1 MIFLLSLFLSLSS
14 TLIPQSKLNVNEFL
28 PAGAKLETQVT
39 NPVLADFDGDGLDDA
54 VLFFTLGEIPNRTAW
69 IVVLKQTPVGFK
81 RMWSWSHT
89 GAMGFSDPSGVRR
102 IDGKPLVLANVE
114 IGARAVD
121 FQAFRY
127 EDGAM
132 QPASPVL
139 GSSIGPTFEDI
150 NRDGHL
156 ELLAPRY
163 PPLTDLDDVYRWD
176 GAQFVCSNAQYADH
190 YAAMLA
196 GVTAAARSRTP
207 MNGSERLTKVAEAME
222 IDLYTKR
229 FNDGIDLANWAL
241 AAFDDANLAGR
252 TSFPEQEKAK
262 GKAIIYYLEGMLYQG
277 EAEMEK
283 AAAAFANSRRLL
295 PTSLGR
301 QSLMQGW
308 FLPHPGCSALD
319 ADAVS
324 LPELSTP
331 AIVSASALTAPKPT
345 APADGAALHGFPRTT
360 TLQWTTVPNAV
371 SYGVEIDCF
380 HCCKAN
386 QWCTDIGGASRIE
399 RNLRQPVFTFDF
411 VGDQPGRW
419 RVWAID
425 QFSREGPKSAWSNFT
440 YGSPAPPSPP
450 RPAAPAPVAGP
461 GARFSPPSVLQRV
474 EPDYTDAARAAKI
487 QGTVVMEC
495 VIHKD
500 GTVMVNRIIRGLGY
514 GLDENARATIE
525 KWRFNP
531 ATRDG
536 QPVDMTLTIEVN
548 FNLQ

>member
-1 MIFLLSLFLSLSS
+1 MYVLLLGLLVSAAS
-14 TLIPQSKLNVNEFL
+14 TLFPQSKLNINEFL
-28 PAGAKLETQVT
+28 PSGAKVEAGVT

-54 VLFFTLGEIPNRTAW
+54 ALFFTLGEIPNRTAW
-69 IVVLKQTPVGFK
+69 IVVLRQTPVGFK
-81 RMWSWSHT
+81 RMWSWSHA

-102 IDGKPLVLANVE
+102 FDGKPVVLASVQ
-114 IGARAVD
+114 IGARVVD

-139 GSSIGPTFEDI
+139 GSSVGPAFEDI
-150 NRDGHL
+150 HRDGHL

-196 GVTAAARSRTP
+196 GITAAARSRTP

-241 AAFDDANLAGR
+241 AAFDDANLTGS

-262 GKAIIYYLEGMLYQG
+262 AKAIVYYVEGMLYQG

-295 PTSLGR
+295 PTSLV

-308 FLPHPGCSALD
+308 FLPHPGCSALYPV
-319 ADAVS
+319 VS
-324 LPELSTP
+324 LPELSNPST
-331 AIVSASALTAPKPT
+331 VSASALTAPKPT
-345 APADGAALHGFPRTT
+345 APADGAGLSGFPRTT
-360 TLQWTTVPNAV
+360 TLQWTTVPNAA

-386 QWCTDIGGASRIE
+386 QWCTDIGGPSHIE
-399 RNLRQPVFTFDF
+399 RNLSQPTFTFDF
-411 VGDQPGRW
+411 VGNQPGRW

-425 QFSREGPKSAWSNFT
+425 QFSLEGPKSAWSNFT
-440 YGSPAPPSPP
+440 YGSPAPASPP
-450 RPAAPAPVAGP
+450 RPTVPAPVVQ
-461 GARFSPPSVLQRV
+461 GARMTPPSVLQRV
-474 EPDYTDAARAAKI
+474 DSDYTDAARAANI
-487 QGTVVMEC
+487 QGTVALEC

-500 GTVMVNRIIRGLGY
+500 GTVTVSRIIRGLGY
-514 GLDENARATIE
+514 GLDENARAAIE